1 MKKLVTYL
9 VYLCLLCIY
18 TNSIAADTATK
29 DPVVPVI
36 LVLGDSISAGLG
48 IDQSQGWV
56 YKLGKRLHTPYYNYN
71 VVNASI
77 SGETTQGGL
86 SRMSDL
92 LIKYDPEI
100 VIIELGGNDGLQ
112 GLPLALMEDNLD
124 RMIKMVL
131 SHNKKVLLVGM
142 KLPPNYGKFFTK
154 QFHQIYI
161 DLAKKHNISLVP
173 FLLEGFATNRELMQ
187 NDGAQQ
193 AMLNNVWPHLR
204 QMLPKMTLK

>member
-1 MKKLVTYL
+1 M
-9 VYLCLLCIY
+9 LCIY

-187 NDGAQQ
+187 NDGIHPKSAAQQ

>member
-1 MKKLVTYL
+1 M
-9 VYLCLLCIY
+9 
-18 TNSIAADTATK
+18 SISAEPSGSEAPT
-29 DPVVPVI
+29 PNI

-56 YKLGKRLHTPYYNYN
+56 TKLGKRLRIPYYNYT

-86 SRMSDL
+86 SRITEL
-92 LIKYDPEI
+92 LNKYDPEI

-124 RMIKMVL
+124 RTIKIIL
-131 SHNKKVLLVGM
+131 SRQKKVLLVGM

-154 QFHQIYI
+154 QFHQIYF

-173 FLLEGFATNRELMQ
+173 FILEGFATNPDLMQ
-187 NDGAQQ
+187 NDGIHPTVEAQQ
-193 AMLNNVWPHLR
+193 LMLNNIWPQLR
-204 QMLPKMTLK
+204 QILPKKTLK

>member
-1 MKKLVTYL
+1 M
-9 VYLCLLCIY
+9 
-18 TNSIAADTATK
+18 
-29 DPVVPVI
+29 
-36 LVLGDSISAGLG
+36 LGDSISAGLG

-173 FLLEGFATNRELMQ
+173 FLLEGFATNPELMQ
-187 NDGAQQ
+187 SDGIHPKTGAQQ